1 MHVALMSQRAG
12 TSGNRLAAD
21 GDTASNS
28 SGFNASPASQGHYK
42 RERASCACSAGG
54 VAASW
59 NCPASGTESAKER
72 PGQRSGDP
80 TWASPGQRISRP
92 CHVTSQHRPHGF
104 QLKAL
109 KVGSKAVVW
118 LCPLLRAS
126 PGCCLN
132 ALPGADSD
140 CSRTQ
145 FHAAVAGGPPS
156 LAAAPVSCHT
166 SASSFKASDRGFP
179 LCRVPFILAP
189 LIRVGP
195 PRLSPSHICATCG
208 AEPRPLLRSCPH
220 PRKGD
225 SPGHWGS
232 S

>member
-1 MHVALMSQRAG
+1 MHVALMSQGAG

-21 GDTASNS
+21 GDTARNS

-59 NCPASGTESAKER
+59 NCPASGTESARKR

-80 TWASPGQRISRP
+80 TWASPGQCISSP
-92 CHVTSQHRPHGF
+92 CQVTSQHRLRGF
-104 QLKAL
+104 QLEAL
-109 KVGSKAVVW
+109 KVSSKAVVW
-118 LCPLLRAS
+118 LPPLLRVS
-126 PGCCLN
+126 PGCCQN
-132 ALPGADSD
+132 ASPGADSD
-140 CSRTQ
+140 CSRTW

-189 LIRVGP
+189 LTRAGP
-195 PRLSPSHICATCG
+195 PRLSPSYICAT
-208 AEPRPLLRSCPH
+208 RHCPTQ
-220 PRKGD
+220 
-225 SPGHWGS
+225 S
-232 S
+232 